1 MAIAFYSQKGYNNTS
16 IFSQIFC
23 DEVIVMARKD
33 VNMLEGS
40 IIKGILTIA
49 IPVMIMNVAT
59 SLFNIIDMTVLK
71 TFGGAVG
78 AVGVCGT
85 LISLITGL
93 VIGVSSGSNVIIA
106 RYIGRKDPASV
117 DRAINT
123 AMAFSIA
130 AGIALAI
137 IGVLG
142 APLFLKWNNCPD
154 ALLEDATLY
163 FRMYFAGVP
172 ILMVYNFCASILRS
186 SGDSRRPMIFLIIG
200 GIVKVLSNL
209 VFAGVFH
216 LGVMG
221 VALATILSWCVF
233 TTLGLTAL
241 THNEGAVKLRIK
253 DIRFYKREMKQ
264 ILHIGIP
271 AGMQQALYSVAN
283 VIITAEVNKLGP
295 AATTGMSIANNFD
308 GILYQ
313 ISVATSLAIMPY
325 VSQNIGAG
333 NVKRAVRS
341 VWEGVLVTVCLGGF
355 FGVLSAVFARPL
367 SGIMSSDPEAIKYS
381 MQKMVLIS
389 STYFICGINEILGA
403 ALRSMGKP
411 LASTVSVLVWMCAF
425 RFVWVYG
432 IYPLLPQG
440 LTFLYLVWPI
450 GWVTS
455 SLTLLFVLVPTVK
468 KLKAKTASKL
478 LS

>member
-1 MAIAFYSQKGYNNTS
+1 M
-16 IFSQIFC
+16 
-23 DEVIVMARKD
+23 VRRKD

-40 IIKGILTIA
+40 IMKGILTIA

-130 AGIALAI
+130 AGIALAL
-137 IGVLG
+137 IGVVG
-142 APLFLKWNNCPD
+142 APLFLTWNNCPKE
-154 ALLEDATLY
+154 LLPDATLY
-163 FRMYFAGVP
+163 FRLYFAGVP

-186 SGDSRRPMIFLIIG
+186 SGDSQRPMIFLIIG

-216 LGVMG
+216 LGVKG
-221 VALATILSWCVF
+221 VAFATILSWCVF

-241 THNEGAVKLRIK
+241 THNQGAVKLRLR
-253 DIRFYKREMKQ
+253 DIHFYKKEMNE

-333 NVKRAVRS
+333 NLKRSVRS
-341 VWEGVLVTVCLGGF
+341 IWEGILVTVALGGF
-355 FGVLSAVFARPL
+355 FGAMSAIFSRQL
-367 SGIMSSDPEAIKYS
+367 SGIMSTDPKAIKYS
-381 MQKMVLIS
+381 MQKMMLIS
-389 STYFICGINEILGA
+389 STYFICGINEIIGA

-411 LASTVSVLVWMCAF
+411 LAATTSTLVWMCAF
-425 RFVWVYG
+425 RFVWVYLV
-432 IYPLLPQG
+432 YPLLPQS
-440 LTFLYLVWPI
+440 LTYLYLVWPI
-450 GWVTS
+450 GWTMSIVS
-455 SLTLLFVLVPTVK
+455 LLFVLIPTVK
-468 KLKAKTASKL
+468 KLKAKKSAQL
-478 LS
+478 LA

>member
-1 MAIAFYSQKGYNNTS
+1 MR
-16 IFSQIFC
+16 
-23 DEVIVMARKD
+23 RKD

-40 IIKGILTIA
+40 IMKGILTIA
-49 IPVMIMNVAT
+49 IPVMVMNVAT

-123 AMAFSIA
+123 AMAFSIV

-137 IGVLG
+137 IGVVG
-142 APLFLKWNNCPD
+142 APLFLSWNNCPKE
-154 ALLEDATLY
+154 LLKDATLY
-163 FRMYFAGVP
+163 FRLYFAGVP

-221 VALATILSWCVF
+221 VAFATILSWCVF

-241 THNEGAVKLRIK
+241 THNEGAVKLRLK
-253 DIRFYKREMKQ
+253 DIRFYKKEMNQ

-271 AGMQQALYSVAN
+271 AGLQQALYSVAN

-333 NVKRAVRS
+333 NLKRSVRS
-341 VWEGVLVTVCLGGF
+341 IWEGILVTVALGGF
-355 FGVLSAVFARPL
+355 FGSLSAIFSRQL
-367 SGIMSSDPEAIKYS
+367 SGIMSADPEAIKYS

-411 LASTVSVLVWMCAF
+411 LSSTISTMVWMCAF
-425 RFVWVYG
+425 RFVWVYL
-432 IYPLLPQG
+432 IYPLFPAS
-440 LTFLYLVWPI
+440 LTYLYLVWPI
-450 GWVTS
+450 GWVMS
-455 SLTLLFVLVPTVK
+455 GLSLLCVLIPTVK
-468 KLKAKTASKL
+468 KLKAKNSAQL
-478 LS
+478 LA

>member
-1 MAIAFYSQKGYNNTS
+1 MR
-16 IFSQIFC
+16 
-23 DEVIVMARKD
+23 RKD

-106 RYIGRKDPASV
+106 RYIGRKDSASV

-123 AMAFSIA
+123 AMAFSIV

-137 IGVLG
+137 IGVVG
-142 APLFLKWNNCPD
+142 APLFLTWNNCPD
-154 ALLEDATLY
+154 ALLADATLY
-163 FRMYFAGVP
+163 FRLYFAGVP

-216 LGVMG
+216 LGVKG
-221 VALATILSWCVF
+221 VAFATILSWCVF

-241 THNEGAVKLRIK
+241 THNEGVVNLAIRN
-253 DIRFYKREMKQ
+253 IRFYKREMGQ

-283 VIITAEVNKLGP
+283 VIITATVNTLGP
-295 AATTGMSIANNFD
+295 TATTGMSIANNFD

-333 NVKRAVRS
+333 NLKRAIRS
-341 VWEGVLVTVCLGGF
+341 IWEGILVTIALGGF
-355 FGVLSAVFARPL
+355 FGMLSATFSRQL
-367 SGIMSSDPEAIKYS
+367 SGIMTTDPEAIKYS

-411 LASTVSVLVWMCAF
+411 LASTISTMVWMCAF
-425 RFVWVYG
+425 RFVWVYL
-432 IYPLLPQG
+432 IYPLFPKN
-440 LTFLYLVWPI
+440 LTYLYLVWPV
-450 GWVTS
+450 GWVMS
-455 SLTLLFVLVPTVK
+455 GLTLLCVLIPTIK
-468 KLKAKTASKL
+468 KLKEKAATQGNL
-478 LS
+478 LEKV

>member
-1 MAIAFYSQKGYNNTS
+1 MR
-16 IFSQIFC
+16 
-23 DEVIVMARKD
+23 RKD

-40 IIKGILTIA
+40 IMKGILTIA

-130 AGIALAI
+130 AGITLAI
-137 IGVLG
+137 IGVVG
-142 APLFLKWNNCPD
+142 APLFLTWNNCPD
-154 ALLEDATLY
+154 ELLKDATLY
-163 FRMYFAGVP
+163 FRLYFAGVP

-216 LGVMG
+216 LGVTG

-241 THNEGAVKLRIK
+241 THNEGAVKLAIRN
-253 DIRFYKREMKQ
+253 IRFYKKEMNE

-325 VSQNIGAG
+325 ASQNIGAG
-333 NVKRAVRS
+333 NLKRSVRS
-341 VWEGVLVTVCLGGF
+341 IWEGILVTVGLGGF
-355 FGVLSAVFARPL
+355 FGALSAIFSRQL
-367 SGIMSSDPEAIKYS
+367 SGIMSTDPEAIKYS
-381 MQKMVLIS
+381 MQKMMLIS
-389 STYFICGINEILGA
+389 STYFICGINEIIGA

-411 LASTVSVLVWMCAF
+411 LSATVSTMVWMCVF
-425 RFVWVYG
+425 RFVWVYLV
-432 IYPLLPQG
+432 YPLFPQS
-440 LTFLYLVWPI
+440 LTYLYLVWPI
-450 GWVTS
+450 GWTMS
-455 SLTLLFVLVPTVK
+455 IFSLLFVLIPTVK
-468 KLKAKTASKL
+468 KLRKKAAQNQAVI
-478 LS
+478 

>member
-1 MAIAFYSQKGYNNTS
+1 MR
-16 IFSQIFC
+16 
-23 DEVIVMARKD
+23 RKD

-49 IPVMIMNVAT
+49 IPVMVMNVAT

-137 IGVLG
+137 IGVVG
-142 APLFLKWNNCPD
+142 APLFLTWNNCPD
-154 ALLEDATLY
+154 ALLQDATLY
-163 FRMYFAGVP
+163 FRLYFAGVP
-172 ILMVYNFCASILRS
+172 ILMVYNFCAAILRS
-186 SGDSRRPMIFLIIG
+186 SGDSKRPMIFLIIG

-216 LGVMG
+216 LGVKG
-221 VALATILSWCVF
+221 VAFATILSWCVF

-241 THNEGAVKLRIK
+241 THNQGAVKLRLK
-253 DIRFYKREMKQ
+253 DIHFYKKEMNE

-271 AGMQQALYSVAN
+271 AGMQQALYSIAN

-333 NVKRAVRS
+333 NLKRAVRS
-341 VWEGVLVTVCLGGF
+341 VWEGIWVTVALGGF
-355 FGVLSAVFARPL
+355 FGALSAIFSRQL
-367 SGIMSSDPEAIKYS
+367 SGIMSADPEAIKYS

-411 LASTVSVLVWMCAF
+411 LASTISVMVWMCGF
-425 RFVWVYG
+425 RFVWVYL
-432 IYPLLPQG
+432 IYPLFPAS
-440 LTFLYLVWPI
+440 LTYLYLVWPI
-450 GWVTS
+450 GWVMS
-455 SLTLLFVLVPTVK
+455 SLSLLCVLIPTVK
-468 KLKAKTASKL
+468 KMKAKKSAQL

>member
-1 MAIAFYSQKGYNNTS
+1 MG
-16 IFSQIFC
+16 
-23 DEVIVMARKD
+23 RKD
-33 VNMLEGS
+33 VNMLSGS

-59 SLFNIIDMTVLK
+59 SLFNIIDMTVLNA
-71 TFGGAVG
+71 FGSPVG

-106 RYIGRKDPASV
+106 RYIGRKDPASI
-117 DRAINT
+117 DRSINT
-123 AMAFSIA
+123 AMAFSIT

-142 APLFLKWNNCPD
+142 APLFLNWVNCSAD
-154 ALLEDATLY
+154 LLPDATLY
-163 FRMYFAGVP
+163 FRLYFAGVP
-172 ILMVYNFCASILRS
+172 ILMVYNFCASIIRS
-186 SGDSRRPMIFLIIG
+186 SGDSRRPMIFLIVG
-200 GIVKVLSNL
+200 GVVKVLSNL
-209 VFAGVFH
+209 LFVGVFK
-216 LGVMG
+216 LGVEG
-221 VALATILSWCVF
+221 VAFATIISWCVF
-233 TTLGLTAL
+233 TSLGLHAL
-241 THNEGAVKLRIK
+241 IRNQGAVKLRLK
-253 DIRFYKREMKQ
+253 DIRFYKREMGQ

-271 AGMQQALYSVAN
+271 AGMQQALYSIAN
-283 VIITAEVNKLGP
+283 VIITATVNKLGTT
-295 AATTGMSIANNFD
+295 ATNGMSIANNFD

-313 ISVATSLAIMPY
+313 ISVATSLAVMPY

-341 VWEGVLVTVCLGGF
+341 VWEGILVTVCLGGF
-355 FGVLSAVFARPL
+355 FGALSAIFSRQL
-367 SGIMSSDPEAIKYS
+367 SGIMSSDPAEISYS

-411 LASTVSVLVWMCAF
+411 LASTISVLIWMCGF
-425 RFVWVYG
+425 RFVWVYLV
-432 IYPLLPQG
+432 YPLLPQN

-450 GWVTS
+450 GWVMS
-455 SLTLLFVLVPTVK
+455 SLTLLCVLIPTVK
-468 KLKAKTASKL
+468 KLKQKAARPNALT
-478 LS
+478 

>member
-1 MAIAFYSQKGYNNTS
+1 MR
-16 IFSQIFC
+16 
-23 DEVIVMARKD
+23 RKD

-40 IIKGILTIA
+40 IMKGILTIA

-137 IGVLG
+137 IGVVG
-142 APLFLKWNNCPD
+142 APLFLTWNNCPD
-154 ALLEDATLY
+154 TLLADATLY
-163 FRMYFAGVP
+163 FRLYFAGVP
-172 ILMVYNFCASILRS
+172 ILMVYNFCAAILRS

-216 LGVMG
+216 LGVKG
-221 VALATILSWCVF
+221 VAFATILSWCVF

-241 THNEGAVKLRIK
+241 THNEGVVKLAIRN
-253 DIRFYKREMKQ
+253 IRFYRKEMGQ

-271 AGMQQALYSVAN
+271 AGLQQALYSVAN
-283 VIITAEVNKLGP
+283 VIITATVNTLGST
-295 AATTGMSIANNFD
+295 ATTGMSIANNFD

-313 ISVATSLAIMPY
+313 ISVATSLAVMPY

-333 NVKRAVRS
+333 NLKRAVRS
-341 VWEGVLVTVCLGGF
+341 IWEGILVTVALGGF
-355 FGVLSAVFARPL
+355 FGMLSATFSRQL
-367 SGIMSSDPEAIKYS
+367 SGIMTSDPEAIKYS
-381 MQKMVLIS
+381 MQKMLLIS

-403 ALRSMGKP
+403 SLRSMGKP
-411 LASTVSVLVWMCAF
+411 LASTISTMVWMCAF
-425 RFVWVYG
+425 RFVWVYL
-432 IYPLLPQG
+432 IYPLFPKN
-440 LTFLYLVWPI
+440 LTYLYLVWPI
-450 GWVTS
+450 GWVMS
-455 SLTLLFVLVPTVK
+455 GLTLLCVLIPTIE
-468 KLKAKTASKL
+468 KLKKKAVNQGNL
-478 LS
+478 LEKV

>member
-1 MAIAFYSQKGYNNTS
+1 MR
-16 IFSQIFC
+16 
-23 DEVIVMARKD
+23 RKD

-130 AGIALAI
+130 AGVALAI
-137 IGVLG
+137 IGVVG
-142 APLFLKWNNCPD
+142 APLFLKWNNCPQE
-154 ALLEDATLY
+154 LLKDATLY
-163 FRMYFAGVP
+163 FRLYFAGVP

-221 VALATILSWCVF
+221 VAFATILSWCVF

-241 THNEGAVKLRIK
+241 THNEGAVKLRIR
-253 DIRFYKREMKQ
+253 DIHFYKKEMNE

-283 VIITAEVNKLGP
+283 VIITAEVNKIGP

-313 ISVATSLAIMPY
+313 ISVATSLAVMPY

-333 NVKRAVRS
+333 NLKRSVRS
-341 VWEGVLVTVCLGGF
+341 IWEGTFVTVALGGF
-355 FGVLSAVFARPL
+355 FGALSAIFSRQL

-381 MQKMVLIS
+381 MQKMMLIS
-389 STYFICGINEILGA
+389 STYFICGINEIIGA

-411 LASTVSVLVWMCAF
+411 LSATVSTMVWMCAF
-425 RFVWVYG
+425 RFVWVYLV
-432 IYPLLPQG
+432 YPLCPQS
-440 LTFLYLVWPI
+440 LTYLYLVWPL
-450 GWVTS
+450 GWTMSIVS
-455 SLTLLFVLVPTVK
+455 LLFVLIPTVK
-468 KLKAKTASKL
+468 KLKAKASAQQL
-478 LS
+478 I

>member
-1 MAIAFYSQKGYNNTS
+1 MR
-16 IFSQIFC
+16 
-23 DEVIVMARKD
+23 RKD

-40 IIKGILTIA
+40 IMKGILTIA
-49 IPVMIMNVAT
+49 IPVMVMNVAT

-137 IGVLG
+137 IGVVG
-142 APLFLKWNNCPD
+142 APLFLTWNNCPKE
-154 ALLEDATLY
+154 LLSDATLY
-163 FRMYFAGVP
+163 FRLYFAGVP

-221 VALATILSWCVF
+221 VAFATILSWCVF

-241 THNEGAVKLRIK
+241 THNEGAVKLRLK
-253 DIRFYKREMKQ
+253 DIRFYKKEMNQ

-271 AGMQQALYSVAN
+271 AGLQQALYSVAN

-333 NVKRAVRS
+333 NLKRSVRS
-341 VWEGVLVTVCLGGF
+341 IWEGILVTVALGGF
-355 FGVLSAVFARPL
+355 FGSLSAIFSRQL
-367 SGIMSSDPEAIKYS
+367 SGIMSADPEAIKYS

-411 LASTVSVLVWMCAF
+411 LSSTISTMVWMCAF
-425 RFVWVYG
+425 RFVWVYL
-432 IYPLLPQG
+432 IYPLFPAS
-440 LTFLYLVWPI
+440 LTYLYLVWPI
-450 GWVTS
+450 GWVMS
-455 SLTLLFVLVPTVK
+455 GLSLLCVLIPTVK
-468 KLKAKTASKL
+468 KLKTKTSAQL
-478 LS
+478 LA

>member
-1 MAIAFYSQKGYNNTS
+1 MR
-16 IFSQIFC
+16 
-23 DEVIVMARKD
+23 RKD

-40 IIKGILTIA
+40 IMKGILTIA

-137 IGVLG
+137 IGVVG
-142 APLFLKWNNCPD
+142 APLFLQWNNCPD
-154 ALLEDATLY
+154 ALLADATLY
-163 FRMYFAGVP
+163 FRLYFAGVP
-172 ILMVYNFCASILRS
+172 ILMVYNFCAAILRS
-186 SGDSRRPMIFLIIG
+186 SGDSKRPMIFLIIG
-200 GIVKVLSNL
+200 GVVKVLANL

-216 LGVMG
+216 LGVKG
-221 VALATILSWCVF
+221 VAFATILSWCVF

-241 THNEGAVKLRIK
+241 THNEGAVKLRLK
-253 DIRFYKREMKQ
+253 DIHFYKKEMNE

-271 AGMQQALYSVAN
+271 AGLQQALYSVAN

-333 NVKRAVRS
+333 NLKRSVRS
-341 VWEGVLVTVCLGGF
+341 IWEGILVTVALGGF
-355 FGVLSAVFARPL
+355 FGALSAIFARQL
-367 SGIMSSDPEAIKYS
+367 SGIMSTDPEAIKYS

-389 STYFICGINEILGA
+389 ATYFICGINEILGA

-411 LASTVSVLVWMCAF
+411 LASTISVMVWMCGF
-425 RFVWVYG
+425 RFVWVYL
-432 IYPLLPQG
+432 IYPLFPKS
-440 LTFLYLVWPI
+440 LTYLYLVWPI
-450 GWVTS
+450 GWVMS
-455 SLTLLFVLVPTVK
+455 SLMLLCVLVPTIK
-468 KLKAKTASKL
+468 KLKAKKSAQL

>member
-1 MAIAFYSQKGYNNTS
+1 MR
-16 IFSQIFC
+16 
-23 DEVIVMARKD
+23 RKD

-40 IIKGILTIA
+40 IMKGILTIA
-49 IPVMIMNVAT
+49 IPVMVMNVAT

-137 IGVLG
+137 IGVVG
-142 APLFLKWNNCPD
+142 APLFLTWNNCPKE
-154 ALLEDATLY
+154 LLSDATLY
-163 FRMYFAGVP
+163 FRLYFAGVP

-216 LGVMG
+216 LGVKG
-221 VALATILSWCVF
+221 VAFATILSWCVF
-233 TTLGLTAL
+233 TILGLTAL
-241 THNEGAVKLRIK
+241 THNEGAVKLRLK
-253 DIRFYKREMKQ
+253 DIRFYKKEMNQ

-271 AGMQQALYSVAN
+271 AGLQQALYSVAN

-333 NVKRAVRS
+333 NLKRSVRS
-341 VWEGVLVTVCLGGF
+341 IWEGILVTVALGGF
-355 FGVLSAVFARPL
+355 FGSLSAIFSRQL
-367 SGIMSSDPEAIKYS
+367 SGIMSADPEAIKYS

-411 LASTVSVLVWMCAF
+411 LSSTISTMVWMCAF
-425 RFVWVYG
+425 RFVWVYL
-432 IYPLLPQG
+432 IYPLFPAS
-440 LTFLYLVWPI
+440 LTYLYLVWPI
-450 GWVTS
+450 GWVMS
-455 SLTLLFVLVPTVK
+455 GLSLLCVLIPTVK
-468 KLKAKTASKL
+468 KLKTKTSAQL
-478 LS
+478 LA

>member
-1 MAIAFYSQKGYNNTS
+1 
-16 IFSQIFC
+16 
-23 DEVIVMARKD
+23 MARKD
-33 VNMLEGS
+33 VDMLSGS
-40 IIKGILTIA
+40 IIKGILTMA

-59 SLFNIIDMTVLK
+59 CLFNIIDMTVLNA
-71 TFGGAVG
+71 FGSPVG

-93 VIGVSSGSNVIIA
+93 VIGVASGSNVIIA
-106 RYIGRKDPASV
+106 RYIGRRDPDSV

-123 AMAFSIA
+123 AMAFSVL
-130 AGIALAI
+130 AGIALAL

-142 APLFLKWNNCPD
+142 APLFLKWNNCPQELLSD
-154 ALLEDATLY
+154 ASLY
-163 FRMYFAGVP
+163 FRLYFAGIP
-172 ILMVYNFCASILRS
+172 ILMVYNFCAAILRS
-186 SGDSRRPMIFLIIG
+186 SGDTRRPMLFLIFG

-209 VFAGVFH
+209 LFVGVFG
-216 LGVMG
+216 LGVEG
-221 VALATILSWCVF
+221 VAFATIISWCVF
-233 TTLGLTAL
+233 TTLGMHAL
-241 THNEGAVKLRIK
+241 LKNQGAVKLKIK
-253 DIRFYKREMKQ
+253 NIRFHKKEMGE

-283 VIITAEVNKLGP
+283 VIITATVNKLGP
-295 AATTGMSIANNFD
+295 AATNGMSIANNFD

-333 NVKRAVRS
+333 NLKRAVRS
-341 VWEGVLVTVCLGGF
+341 VWEGILVTVGLGGF
-355 FGVLSAVFARPL
+355 FGALSAIFARQL
-367 SGIMSSDPEAIKYS
+367 SGIMASDAEVIRYS

-411 LASTVSVLVWMCAF
+411 LASTISVMLWMCAF

-432 IYPLLPQG
+432 IYPNLPQN

-450 GWVTS
+450 GWVMS
-455 SLTLLFVLVPTVK
+455 SLTLLCVLIPTVK
-468 KLKAKTASKL
+468 KLKAKTSAQQL
-478 LS
+478 I

>member
-1 MAIAFYSQKGYNNTS
+1 
-16 IFSQIFC
+16 
-23 DEVIVMARKD
+23 MARKD

-71 TFGGAVG
+71 TYGGAVG

-93 VIGVSSGSNVIIA
+93 VIGVSSGANVIIA

-123 AMAFSIA
+123 AMAFSIM
-130 AGIALAI
+130 AGVALAI
-137 IGVLG
+137 IGVVG
-142 APLFLKWNNCPD
+142 APLFLKWNNCPEN
-154 ALLEDATLY
+154 LLKDATLY
-163 FRMYFAGVP
+163 FRLYFAGVP

-216 LGVMG
+216 MG
-221 VALATILSWCVF
+221 VKGVAFATILSWCVF

-241 THNEGAVKLRIK
+241 THNEGAVKLKLRN
-253 DIRFYKREMKQ
+253 IRFYKREMNQ

-271 AGMQQALYSVAN
+271 AGLQQALYSVAN
-283 VIITAEVNKLGP
+283 VIITAEVNKLGS

-333 NVKRAVRS
+333 NVKRATVS
-341 VWEGVLVTVCLGGF
+341 VWKGILVTAALGGF
-355 FGVLSAVFARPL
+355 FGALSAIFSRQL

-411 LASTVSVLVWMCAF
+411 LASTFSVLIWMCGF
-425 RFVWVYG
+425 RFVWVYLV
-432 IYPLLPQG
+432 YPLFPKS

-450 GWVTS
+450 GWVMS
-455 SLTLLFVLVPTVK
+455 SLMLLCVLVPTIK
-468 KLKAKTASKL
+468 KLKAKPTSQL
-478 LS
+478 LT

>member
-1 MAIAFYSQKGYNNTS
+1 MR
-16 IFSQIFC
+16 
-23 DEVIVMARKD
+23 RKD

-130 AGIALAI
+130 AGIALAL
-137 IGVLG
+137 IGVVG
-142 APLFLKWNNCPD
+142 APLFLTWNNCPKE
-154 ALLEDATLY
+154 LLPDATLY
-163 FRMYFAGVP
+163 FRLYFAGVP

-216 LGVMG
+216 LGVKG
-221 VALATILSWCVF
+221 VAFATILSWCVF

-241 THNEGAVKLRIK
+241 THNEGTVKLRLK
-253 DIRFYKREMKQ
+253 DIHFYKKEMHE

-333 NVKRAVRS
+333 NLKRSVRS
-341 VWEGVLVTVCLGGF
+341 IWEGILVTVALGGF
-355 FGVLSAVFARPL
+355 FGAMSAIFSRQL
-367 SGIMSSDPEAIKYS
+367 SGIMSTDPEAIKYS
-381 MQKMVLIS
+381 MQKMMLIS
-389 STYFICGINEILGA
+389 STYFICGINEIIGA

-411 LASTVSVLVWMCAF
+411 LAATTSTLVWMCAF
-425 RFVWVYG
+425 RFVWVYLA
-432 IYPLLPQG
+432 YPLLPKS
-440 LTFLYLVWPI
+440 LTYLYLVWPI
-450 GWVTS
+450 GWTMSIVS
-455 SLTLLFVLVPTVK
+455 LLFVLIPTVK
-468 KLKAKTASKL
+468 KLKEKASMKQL
-478 LS
+478 I

>member
-1 MAIAFYSQKGYNNTS
+1 MR
-16 IFSQIFC
+16 
-23 DEVIVMARKD
+23 RKD

-40 IIKGILTIA
+40 IMKGILTIA
-49 IPVMIMNVAT
+49 IPVMVMNVAT

-137 IGVLG
+137 IGVVG
-142 APLFLKWNNCPD
+142 APLFLTWNNCPKE
-154 ALLEDATLY
+154 LLTDATLY
-163 FRMYFAGVP
+163 FRLYFAGVP

-221 VALATILSWCVF
+221 VAFATILSWCVF

-241 THNEGAVKLRIK
+241 THNEGAVKLRLK
-253 DIRFYKREMKQ
+253 DIRFYKKEMNQ

-333 NVKRAVRS
+333 NLKRSVRS
-341 VWEGVLVTVCLGGF
+341 IWEGILVTVALGGF
-355 FGVLSAVFARPL
+355 FGSLSAIFSRQL
-367 SGIMSSDPEAIKYS
+367 SGIMSADPEAIKYS

-411 LASTVSVLVWMCAF
+411 LASTVSVMVWMCGF
-425 RFVWVYG
+425 RFVWVYL
-432 IYPLLPQG
+432 IYPLFPAS
-440 LTFLYLVWPI
+440 LTYLYLVWPI
-450 GWVTS
+450 GWVMS
-455 SLTLLFVLVPTVK
+455 GLSLLCVLIPTVK
-468 KLKAKTASKL
+468 KMKAKKSAQL

>member
-1 MAIAFYSQKGYNNTS
+1 MG
-16 IFSQIFC
+16 
-23 DEVIVMARKD
+23 RKD
-33 VNMLEGS
+33 VNMLSGS
-40 IIKGILTIA
+40 IMKGILTIA
-49 IPVMIMNVAT
+49 IPVMVMNVAT

-71 TFGGAVG
+71 TYGGAVG

-93 VIGVSSGSNVIIA
+93 VIGVASGSNVIIA
-106 RYIGRKDPASV
+106 RYIGRKDQASV
-117 DRAINT
+117 DRSINT
-123 AMAFSIA
+123 AIAFSIA
-130 AGIALAI
+130 AGIALAF

-142 APLFLKWNNCPD
+142 APLFLKWNNCPKE
-154 ALLEDATLY
+154 LLKDATLY

-172 ILMVYNFCASILRS
+172 ILMVYNFCAAILRS

-200 GIVKVLSNL
+200 GLVKVLSNL
-209 VFAGVFH
+209 LLVGVCK
-216 LGVMG
+216 LGVEG
-221 VALATILSWCVF
+221 VAFATIISWCVF
-233 TTLGLTAL
+233 TTLGLHAL
-241 THNEGAVKLRIK
+241 LKNDGVVKLRIK
-253 DIRFYKREMKQ
+253 AIRFYRREMGQ

-271 AGMQQALYSVAN
+271 AGMQQALYSIAN

-313 ISVATSLAIMPY
+313 ISVATSLAVMPY

-333 NVKRAVRS
+333 NLKRAVRS
-341 VWEGVLVTVCLGGF
+341 VWEGILVTVALGGF
-355 FGVLSAVFARPL
+355 FGALAAIFARPL

-411 LASTVSVLVWMCAF
+411 LASTISVMVWMCGF
-425 RFVWVYG
+425 RFVWVYL
-432 IYPLLPQG
+432 IYPLLPTT
-440 LTFLYLVWPI
+440 LTWLYLVWPI

-455 SLTLLFVLVPTVK
+455 SLTLLCVLVPTVK
-468 KLKAKTASKL
+468 KLNTKASSQL

>member
-1 MAIAFYSQKGYNNTS
+1 
-16 IFSQIFC
+16 
-23 DEVIVMARKD
+23 MARKD
-33 VNMLEGS
+33 VNMLSGS

-71 TFGGAVG
+71 TYGGAVG

-137 IGVLG
+137 IGVVG
-142 APLFLKWNNCPD
+142 APLFLNWNNCPD
-154 ALLEDATLY
+154 ELLADASLY

-186 SGDSRRPMIFLIIG
+186 SGDSLRPMIFLIIG
-200 GIVKVLSNL
+200 GVVKVLSNL
-209 VFAGVFH
+209 LFVGVFK
-216 LGVMG
+216 MG
-221 VALATILSWCVF
+221 VEGVAFATIISWCVF
-233 TTLGLTAL
+233 ATLGLTAL
-241 THNEGAVKLRIK
+241 IRNKGAVKLCVRN
-253 DIRFYKREMKQ
+253 IRFYRREMGQ

-271 AGMQQALYSVAN
+271 AGMQQALYSIAN

-295 AATTGMSIANNFD
+295 AATTGMSISGNFD

-333 NVKRAVRS
+333 NRQ
-341 VWEGVLVTVCLGGF
+341 
-355 FGVLSAVFARPL
+355 L

-411 LASTVSVLVWMCAF
+411 LSSTISVMIWMCAF
-425 RFVWVYG
+425 RFVWVYL
-432 IYPLLPQG
+432 IYPLFPKS
-440 LTFLYLVWPI
+440 LTYLYLVWPI
-450 GWVTS
+450 GWVMS
-455 SLTLLFVLVPTVK
+455 SLTLLFVLIPTVK
-468 KLKAKTASKL
+468 KLKRKAATQTGL
-478 LS
+478 LDTV

>member
-1 MAIAFYSQKGYNNTS
+1 MR
-16 IFSQIFC
+16 
-23 DEVIVMARKD
+23 RKD

-40 IIKGILTIA
+40 IMKGILTIA
-49 IPVMIMNVAT
+49 IPVMVMNVAT

-137 IGVLG
+137 IGVVG
-142 APLFLKWNNCPD
+142 APLFLTWNNCPKE
-154 ALLEDATLY
+154 LLKDATLY
-163 FRMYFAGVP
+163 FRLYFAGVP

-221 VALATILSWCVF
+221 VAFATILSWCVF

-241 THNEGAVKLRIK
+241 THNEGAVKLRLK
-253 DIRFYKREMKQ
+253 DIRFYKKEMNQ

-271 AGMQQALYSVAN
+271 AGLQQALYSVAN

-333 NVKRAVRS
+333 NLKRSVRS
-341 VWEGVLVTVCLGGF
+341 IWEGILVTVALGGF
-355 FGVLSAVFARPL
+355 FGSLSAIFSRQL
-367 SGIMSSDPEAIKYS
+367 SGIMSADPEAIKYS

-411 LASTVSVLVWMCAF
+411 LSSTISTMVWMCAF
-425 RFVWVYG
+425 RFVWVYL
-432 IYPLLPQG
+432 IYPLFPAS
-440 LTFLYLVWPI
+440 LTYLYLVWPI
-450 GWVTS
+450 GWVMS
-455 SLTLLFVLVPTVK
+455 GLSLLCVLIPTVK
-468 KLKAKTASKL
+468 KLKAKNSAQL
-478 LS
+478 LA

>member
-1 MAIAFYSQKGYNNTS
+1 
-16 IFSQIFC
+16 
-23 DEVIVMARKD
+23 MARKD

-40 IIKGILTIA
+40 IMKGILTIA
-49 IPVMIMNVAT
+49 IPVMVMNVAT

-106 RYIGRKDPASV
+106 RYIGRKDPDSV
-117 DRAINT
+117 DRSINT

-137 IGVLG
+137 IGVVG
-142 APLFLKWNNCPD
+142 APLFLHWNNCPE
-154 ALLEDATLY
+154 ALLADATLY
-163 FRMYFAGVP
+163 FRLYFTGVP

-200 GIVKVLSNL
+200 GLVKVLSNL

-216 LGVMG
+216 LGVKG
-221 VALATILSWCVF
+221 VAFATILSWCVF

-241 THNEGAVKLRIK
+241 THNEGIVKLRIK
-253 DIRFYKREMKQ
+253 NIRFYSREMNQ

-271 AGMQQALYSVAN
+271 AGLQQALYSVAN
-283 VIITAEVNKLGP
+283 VIITATVNTLGP
-295 AATTGMSIANNFD
+295 TATTGMSIANNFD

-333 NVKRAVRS
+333 NLKRAVRS
-341 VWEGVLVTVCLGGF
+341 IWEGILVTVALGGF
-355 FGVLSAVFARPL
+355 FGALSAIFARPL

-389 STYFICGINEILGA
+389 STYFICGINEIFGA

-411 LASTVSVLVWMCAF
+411 LSATISTMVWMCAF
-425 RFVWVYG
+425 RFVWVYI
-432 IYPLLPQG
+432 IYPLFPKN
-440 LTFLYLVWPI
+440 LTYLYLVWPI
-450 GWVTS
+450 GWTMSIVS
-455 SLTLLFVLVPTVK
+455 LLFVLIPTIK
-468 KLKAKTASKL
+468 KLKKKAANQGNL
-478 LS
+478 LEKV

>member
-1 MAIAFYSQKGYNNTS
+1 
-16 IFSQIFC
+16 
-23 DEVIVMARKD
+23 MARKD
-33 VNMLEGS
+33 VNMLSGS

-71 TFGGAVG
+71 TYGGAVG

-137 IGVLG
+137 IGVVG
-142 APLFLKWNNCPD
+142 APLFLNWNNCPD
-154 ALLEDATLY
+154 ELLADASLY

-186 SGDSRRPMIFLIIG
+186 SGDSLRPMIFLIIG
-200 GIVKVLSNL
+200 GVVKVLSNL
-209 VFAGVFH
+209 LFVGVFK
-216 LGVMG
+216 MG
-221 VALATILSWCVF
+221 VEGVAFATIISWCVF
-233 TTLGLTAL
+233 ATLGLTAL
-241 THNEGAVKLRIK
+241 IRNKGAVKLCVRN
-253 DIRFYKREMKQ
+253 IRFYRREMGQ

-271 AGMQQALYSVAN
+271 AGMQQALYSIAN

-295 AATTGMSIANNFD
+295 AATTGMSISGNFD

-333 NVKRAVRS
+333 NLKRAVRS
-341 VWEGVLVTVCLGGF
+341 VWEGVLVTVTLGGF
-355 FGVLSAVFARPL
+355 FGILSAVFSRQL

-411 LASTVSVLVWMCAF
+411 LSSTISVMIWMCAF
-425 RFVWVYG
+425 RFVWVYL
-432 IYPLLPQG
+432 IYPLFPKS
-440 LTFLYLVWPI
+440 LTYLYLVWPI
-450 GWVTS
+450 GWVMS
-455 SLTLLFVLVPTVK
+455 SLTLLFVLIPTVK
-468 KLKAKTASKL
+468 KLKRKAATQTGL
-478 LS
+478 LDTV

>member
-1 MAIAFYSQKGYNNTS
+1 VVG
-16 IFSQIFC
+16 
-23 DEVIVMARKD
+23 RKD
-33 VNMLEGS
+33 VDMLSGS

-49 IPVMIMNVAT
+49 IPVMVMNVAT

-106 RYIGRKDPASV
+106 RYIGRKDQASV
-117 DRAINT
+117 DRSINT
-123 AMAFSIA
+123 AMAFSVA
-130 AGIALAI
+130 AGIGLTV

-142 APLFLKWNNCPD
+142 APLFLKWNNCP
-154 ALLEDATLY
+154 AELLEDATLY
-163 FRMYFAGVP
+163 FRLYFAGVP

-200 GIVKVLSNL
+200 GVVKVLSNL
-209 VFAGVFH
+209 LFAGVFH

-221 VALATILSWCVF
+221 VAFATIISWCVF
-233 TTLGLTAL
+233 TTLGLSAL
-241 THNEGAVKLRIK
+241 IRNDGAVKLRVRN
-253 DIRFYKREMKQ
+253 IRFYKREMGQ

-271 AGMQQALYSVAN
+271 AGLQQALYSVAN

-295 AATTGMSIANNFD
+295 AATTGMSVANNFD

-313 ISVATSLAIMPY
+313 ISVATSLAMMPY

-333 NVKRAVRS
+333 NLKRAVRS
-341 VWEGVLVTVCLGGF
+341 VWEGILVTVVLGGF
-355 FGVLSAVFARPL
+355 FGALSAVFSRQL
-367 SGIMSSDPEAIKYS
+367 SGIMSSDEEAIKYS

-425 RFVWVYG
+425 RFVWVYLV
-432 IYPLLPQG
+432 YPLLPAT
-440 LTFLYLVWPI
+440 LTWLYLVWPI
-450 GWVTS
+450 GWVMS
-455 SLTLLFVLVPTVK
+455 SLTLLCVLVPTVK
-468 KLKAKTASKL
+468 KMKAKKSAQL
-478 LS
+478 VV